1 MATASNGVK
10 HLDRVAWVRVQ
21 GRCVCMCMCVVC
33 RSGQSMEIGGEVGRE
48 IEIAAATT
56 FMTNLMLNC
65 ARKEGGRKRKKE

>member
-1 MATASNGVK
+1 MVLSTWMELPGSEFRAGV
-10 HLDRVAWVRVQ
+10 
-21 GRCVCMCMCVVC
+21 CVVC

-65 ARKEGGRKRKKE
+65 ARKEGEKE

>member
-1 MATASNGVK
+1 MVLSTWRELPGSEFRAGV
-10 HLDRVAWVRVQ
+10 
-21 GRCVCMCMCVVC
+21 CVVC